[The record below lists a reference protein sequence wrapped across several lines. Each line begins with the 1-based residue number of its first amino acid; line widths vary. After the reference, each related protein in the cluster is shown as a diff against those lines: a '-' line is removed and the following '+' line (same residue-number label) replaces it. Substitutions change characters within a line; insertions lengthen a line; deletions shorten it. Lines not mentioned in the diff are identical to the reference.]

1 MKISGFSLLRIN
13 GINVIID
20 LTWLVLFLLIPY
32 TAIKFAQMYPDLTLI
47 SDWIIGGVVSVLVFC
62 CALIHGLTQ
71 ALAAAKFGTKVKH
84 IRLHIFGCLVVP
96 ESRSA
101 RQEFV
106 ITLVGW
112 ATSIVSGFFFLAIY
126 VYLSIQQYIHPIRGI
141 AGFLAYANFILAAI
155 HMIPGFPLDGGRIV
169 RAILWD
175 RWNDAARATR
185 IVSQI
190 SNSLGLFFI
199 IFGILQL
206 FVTLNPD
213 AVLLLIV
220 GVFIKLSAVF
230 QFKSV
235 VEQRVLAA
243 TQVRQVMNSQVVTAD
258 WLISVEEL
266 VREYMYKYRHTH
278 IPVCNRED
286 FIGMVS
292 IDLIKSVPKDLW
304 TFKQVRD
311 IMISIDEVTCVQ
323 PDTDTTEILKRMKTE
338 KIAFMPVVE
347 NGRLIGVVT
356 RSDIV
361 KFFRIKSELGIT

>member
-1 MKISGFSLLRIN
+1 M
-13 GINVIID
+13 
-20 LTWLVLFLLIPY
+20 
-32 TAIKFAQMYPDLTLI
+32 
-47 SDWIIGGVVSVLVFC
+47 
-62 CALIHGLTQ
+62 
-71 ALAAAKFGTKVKH
+71 
-84 IRLHIFGCLVVP
+84 
-96 ESRSA
+96 
-101 RQEFV
+101 
-106 ITLVGW
+106 
-112 ATSIVSGFFFLAIY
+112 
-126 VYLSIQQYIHPIRGI
+126 
-141 AGFLAYANFILAAI
+141 
-155 HMIPGFPLDGGRIV
+155 
-169 RAILWD
+169 
-175 RWNDAARATR
+175 
-185 IVSQI
+185 
-190 SNSLGLFFI
+190 
-199 IFGILQL
+199 
-206 FVTLNPD
+206 
-213 AVLLLIV
+213 
-220 GVFIKLSAVF
+220 
-230 QFKSV
+230 
-235 VEQRVLAA
+235 LAA

-266 VREYMYKYRHTH
+266 VCEYMYKYRHTH